1 MNETANLII
10 TFQAGVDENNEP
22 ITVAQT
28 FRNINPDASSSALHA
43 TAQAIST
50 LVGHNILKVERVLRE
65 QL

>member
-1 MNETANLII
+1 MNATANLIV

-22 ITVAQT
+22 ITVART
-28 FRNINPDASSSALHA
+28 FSNINPAASSAALHA

-50 LVGHNILKVERVLRE
+50 LVGHTIVKVERVLRE

>member
-1 MNETANLII
+1 MNETANLIV

-22 ITVAQT
+22 ITVART
-28 FRNINPDASSSALHA
+28 FRNINPDASSAALHA

-50 LVGHNILKVERVLRE
+50 LVGHTIVKVERVLRE

>member
-1 MNETANLII
+1 MNETANLIV

-22 ITVAQT
+22 ITVAYT
-28 FRNINPDASSSALHA
+28 FRNINPAASNDALHA

-50 LVGHNILKVERVLRE
+50 LVGHTIVKVERVLRE